1 MSEYEFSLNR
11 TLRKKCP
18 NTEFFWSAFSCIWTE
33 YGPEKTP
40 YLDTFQAVVFSRIRT
55 ESKILSKILS
65 EKTHILA
72 YFLHTEF
79 YAANGQR
86 N

>member
-18 NTEFFWSAFSCIWTE
+18 NTEFFWSAFSFIRTE

-72 YFLHTEF
+72 YFLRTEF
-79 YAANGQR
+79 
-86 N
+86 